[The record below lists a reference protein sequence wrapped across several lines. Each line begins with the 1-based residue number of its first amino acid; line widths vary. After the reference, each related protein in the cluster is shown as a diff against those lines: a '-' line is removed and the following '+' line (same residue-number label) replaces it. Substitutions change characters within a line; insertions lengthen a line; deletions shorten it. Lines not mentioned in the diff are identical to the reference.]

1 MKHLFKALFIF
12 SAIMLATASASS
24 TVLVKHSA
32 LSHTRAVKHKPDF
45 VKKPQALKQEMH
57 VSSVAPSIVR
67 GSAPK
72 ESGNLD
78 VYWRHPAGLFPGSMI
93 MMNGSYAG
101 NNSDYKMPLYF
112 AKPYA
117 DYGFWGVAEG
127 AGDDAIFS
135 WEYQKIIDPE
145 AGWELPLLT
154 YEGNPLTVNYVWGE
168 EIEVPTLIVNNQGN
182 QYSYQPGG
190 YEMSGSSDYPVVG
203 AFHVSSI
210 VSMPTFS
217 DYFNQDGAELLVS
230 SKTFCSGGRHA
241 DQRYLMTYYSGCEP
255 YPGNEDG
262 WWFGKNG
269 GRANGLPVDGIA
281 QAFEKPTHPYLLKQV
296 VINTA
301 VLEVTG
307 PVEMTCRVYRLAD
320 GIPGYD
326 ANHSVSLPENP
337 GEIIAYGRASL
348 TPETNDVTGG
358 LIIFTLY
365 EDENYSHA
373 IQPTVDDAI
382 LICIDGYNEPEMA
395 NLKNF
400 SACVS
405 SDTDSDEGYG
415 ELAYIKYGQ
424 PADDGTFSGNYVWAG
439 LNNFFSSG
447 QMMTGMSIFITV
459 DNPFLTYFYNKD
471 GQHGHLE
478 NSEYTFPDEGG
489 LMEKDLGD
497 GIVTRSIEFLSYRPS
512 ANGAWTLTCNG
523 VEVPDWLHIE
533 LTDGEEN
540 GEFDNS
546 VHAEV
551 IADPLPEGV
560 TYRKAIVR
568 FGFPGAYLDYKFMQ
582 GIKPD
587 VEMDYDFVVDGI
599 YYNKIDSVSAMVTF
613 KNNNFNSYQGVVLI
627 PNVVTYLGV
636 DYAVTA
642 IGNNA
647 FKNCTGLNC
656 VSIPC
661 SISSIGENAF
671 DGCGKLK
678 NLVIDGNGD
687 WQAGKLPVNVDN
699 LVINKGVS
707 SIHGL
712 KTNPTTI
719 YSYNSVPPEC
729 DENTFTGYDGTL
741 HVPAASLASY
751 FMAPYWCNFTNIVNN
766 AVEPTSVSISQDSLI
781 INRGDQMTLTASVLP
796 VIATPNTVLWTSTNN
811 NVATVQNGVVAAV
824 AGGTCDI
831 IASCVDKTAVCH
843 VVVEDILPDTILLS
857 ENNLTLEV
865 DSEHTLTATILP
877 EDAYYTTVSWT
888 TSNSAVATV
897 TNGKVTAVGTGE
909 CDITVT
915 CRDKHATCH
924 VKVVEHLI
932 YITLDQHQARL
943 LPNHMLIL
951 NPTMTPVSTTIQA
964 TSSDPSVAV
973 ARIANGIV
981 QIVGVSE
988 GTTTITVGSTDGSA
1002 IPDTCQVT
1010 VYTEV
1015 GDLNSDGFVNMDDLA
1030 VMINYLLTNDATG
1043 INLTNADTNLK
1054 DGVSMDDLSTLIN
1067 YLLTNEWPW
1076 DEPVTETFTVN
1087 GVSFKMVAV
1096 EGGTF
1101 TMGATAEQ
1109 GSDAW
1114 DVEKPAHQVTLSS
1127 YSIGETEVT
1136 QALWLAV
1143 MGSNPSY
1150 FTPKNGYS
1158 QNLQR
1163 PVECVSWYDC
1173 QTFISKLNQMTGKN
1187 FRLPTEAEW
1196 EYAARG
1202 GNLSKG
1208 YKYAGSNSVD
1218 DVAWYWYNIPS
1229 QTVGA
1234 EGYGT
1239 QPVATKVPN
1248 ELGLYDMS
1256 GNVYE
1261 WCQDWYGSY
1270 TSDAQTN
1277 PTGPASGSDRVGRGG
1292 SWNYNAWFC
1301 RVSNRDVDYLMESY
1315 DSLGLRLAL

>member
-1 MKHLFKALFIF
+1 MKHLFKALFI
-12 SAIMLATASASS
+12 ILVLMLATVSASS
-24 TVLVKHSA
+24 TVPVKRSA
-32 LSHTRAVKHKPDF
+32 FSHTRVVKHKPDV
-45 VKKPQALKQEMH
+45 VKKTQALKQEMH
-57 VSSVAPSIVR
+57 VSSVAPSVVK
-67 GSAPK
+67 GSVPK
-72 ESGNLD
+72 ESGNMD
-78 VYWRHPAGLFPGSMI
+78 VHWRRPAGLFPGFKVLK
-93 MMNGSYAG
+93 NGAEGGKY
-101 NNSDYKMPLYF
+101 DMPLYF

-117 DYGFWGVAEG
+117 DYEFWGVAEG

-135 WEYQKIIDPE
+135 WEYQKIIHPE
-145 AGWELPLLT
+145 AGWEQPLLT
-154 YEGNPLTVNYVWGE
+154 YAGNPLTVNYFWGE
-168 EIEVPTLIVNNQGN
+168 NNEVPTLRVETAEDGN
-182 QYSYQPGG
+182 MYFYQPGG
-190 YEMSGSSDYPVVG
+190 YEMSGYSEHPVAG
-203 AFHVSSI
+203 TFHVSYIESTPSALDFYEEEGTDLM
-210 VSMPTFS
+210 VC
-217 DYFNQDGAELLVS
+217 
-230 SKTFCSGGRHA
+230 SKTFCAGGRHA
-241 DQRYLMTYYSGCEP
+241 DQYYIMTYYSGCNP
-255 YPGNEDG
+255 YGDNETG

-269 GRANGLPVDGIA
+269 GRSNGMPVDGIA
-281 QAFEKPTHPYLLKQV
+281 QAFEKPSHPYLLKQV
-296 VINTA
+296 VINTG

-307 PVEMTCRVYRLAD
+307 PVEMNCRVYRLVD

-348 TPETNDVTGG
+348 THETNDVTGG

-365 EDENYSHA
+365 EDENYSQV
-373 IQPTVDDAI
+373 IQPTIDDAI
-382 LICIDGYNEPEMA
+382 LICIDGYNEPDMA
-395 NLKNF
+395 NLKDF

-405 SDTDSDEGYG
+405 SDIYSDEGYG

-439 LNNFFSSG
+439 LNNFFTSG

-587 VEMDYDFVVDGI
+587 LEMDYDFVVDGI

-613 KNNNFNSYQGVVLI
+613 KNDNFNSYQGVVLI

-671 DGCGKLK
+671 AGCGKLK

-766 AVEPTSVSISQDSLI
+766 AVEPASVTISQDSLI
-781 INRGDQMTLTASVLP
+781 IDRGNQMTLTASVMP
-796 VIATPNTVLWTSTNN
+796 VNATPNTVLWTSTNK
-811 NVATVQNGVVAAV
+811 NVATVQNGVVTAV

-888 TSNSAVATV
+888 TSNSSVATV
-897 TNGKVTAVGTGE
+897 NNGKVTAVGIGE

-924 VKVVEHLI
+924 VKVVDQI
-932 YITLDQHQARL
+932 VYITLDQHQARL
-943 LPNHMLIL
+943 LPNHMLTL
-951 NPTMTPVSTTIQA
+951 NPTMTPVSTTLQA
-964 TSSDPSVAV
+964 TSSDPSVAAV
-973 ARIANGIV
+973 RVINGKV

-988 GTTTITVGSTDGSA
+988 GTTTITVGSTDGTA

-1015 GDLNSDGFVNMDDLA
+1015 GDLNSDGFVNMDDLT
-1030 VMINYLLTNDATG
+1030 VMINYLLTSDATG

-1054 DGVSMDDLSTLIN
+1054 DGVTMDDLTALIN
-1067 YLLTNEWPW
+1067 YLLTNVWPW
-1076 DEPVTETFTVN
+1076 DVPVTETFTVN
-1087 GVSFKMVAV
+1087 GVSFKMVVV

-1101 TMGATAEQ
+1101 MMGATAEQ
-1109 GSDAW
+1109 GSDA
-1114 DVEKPAHQVTLSS
+1114 DDSEKPAHQVTLSS

-1143 MGSNPSY
+1143 MGSNPSL
-1150 FTPKNGYS
+1150 FTF
-1158 QNLQR
+1158 NLQH
-1163 PVECVSWYDC
+1163 PVERVSWNDC
-1173 QTFISKLNQMTGKN
+1173 KVFISKLNQMTGKS

-1202 GNLSKG
+1202 GKLSQG
-1208 YKYAGSNSVD
+1208 YKYAGSNTVG
-1218 DVAWYWYNIPS
+1218 DVAWYYDNSDALGSSSPD
-1229 QTVGA
+1229 
-1234 EGYGT
+1234 YGMHT
-1239 QPVATKVPN
+1239 VATKAPN

-1256 GNVYE
+1256 GNVWE
-1261 WCQDWYGSY
+1261 WCQDGYDYYASN
-1270 TSDAQTN
+1270 AQTN
-1277 PTGPASGSDRVGRGG
+1277 PVGPYTGSGRVYRGG
-1292 SWNYNAWFC
+1292 CWNSNSRYC
-1301 RVSNRDVDYLMESY
+1301 RVSYRTSNSPSVAFYN
-1315 DSLGLRLAL
+1315 LGLRLAL